1 MSRSKKWTG
10 RRSAW
15 ARALAKLIAIS
26 LLPLPASPKKT
37 KLCRVPSSQGPSGSP
52 VCPFILRTSLVSK
65 SLFKIWRN
73 ARQAQIFSLGK
84 AI

>member
-1 MSRSKKWTG
+1 MNAGFIVCGGACFLFLLLTFIFTIFKEK
-10 RRSAW
+10 SAMLISGFNTMPKEK
-15 ARALAKLIAIS
+15 RALYD
-26 LLPLPASPKKT
+26 
-37 KLCRVPSSQGPSGSP
+37 
-52 VCPFILRTSLVSK
+52 K

>member
-1 MSRSKKWTG
+1 VKHPF
-10 RRSAW
+10 A
-15 ARALAKLIAIS
+15 ALF
-26 LLPLPASPKKT
+26 LP
-37 KLCRVPSSQGPSGSP
+37 
-52 VCPFILRTSLVSK
+52 K

>member
-1 MSRSKKWTG
+1 MLLQVRDPGDGAGAVAKGGERLFHVKHPF
-10 RRSAW
+10 A
-15 ARALAKLIAIS
+15 ALF
-26 LLPLPASPKKT
+26 LP
-37 KLCRVPSSQGPSGSP
+37 
-52 VCPFILRTSLVSK
+52 K